1 MSTPIFTVFCL
12 QSDELGASH
21 IGSVEAPDLE
31 SAILAGR
38 RQCLND
44 WNGDQTGKD
53 ATFTLEDI
61 HCLGVAEGDVR
72 ILRWEDQ
79 VD

>member
-1 MSTPIFTVFCL
+1 MSTPVFTVFC
-12 QSDELGASH
+12 QQNNGFGTIH
-21 IGSVEAPDLE
+21 IDSVEAPDFG
-31 SAILAGR
+31 SAILVGR
-38 RQCLND
+38 RKCLND
-44 WNGDQTGKD
+44 WNGGHTGKD

-72 ILRWEDQ
+72 ILHWEDQ